1 MLATHITVCIAW
13 SQLHIRRPVVRGAG
27 SRVHGPRDVP
37 HTFRNVGDD
46 DLKSLIVYPP
56 GGVEQRFINIAPL
69 GEGVDLES
77 TGRILAKLDYRERET
92 G

>member
-1 MLATHITVCIAW
+1 MVATHITVCIAW

-56 GGVEQRFINIAPL
+56 GGFEQRFINIAPL